1 MIFVIIREWSLYW
14 IEPGPGSSLWPIHG
28 TSFIFHP
35 CQHHPGPSYQSN
47 SNLTVCSTVC
57 SGWQQRKQH
66 SSTLLALCEGNPPVT
81 GGFPSQRA
89 SNTESISMAWHLQ
102 FLWSVPP
109 SRWWPVDSPHKGPV
123 MQKAFPCMT
132 SSVSLICAT
141 TIKGAPS
148 TVTTKTCTCHGL
160 LTGQWQFL
168 LTLAMA
174 ALSLSGAGT
183 DHRRL
188 ACHDGGIS
196 KIVMAECGDG
206 LGP

>member
-1 MIFVIIREWSLYW
+1 MTHTWHLLSFIPASITQAHLINQIATWLFVPQFVQADNKETSQLCIT
-14 IEPGPGSSLWPIHG
+14 GSLWG
-28 TSFIFHP
+28 ESTS
-35 CQHHPGPSYQSN
+35 
-47 SNLTVCSTVC
+47 
-57 SGWQQRKQH
+57 
-66 SSTLLALCEGNPPVT
+66 
-81 GGFPSQRA
+81 
-89 SNTESISMAWHLQ
+89 HL
-102 FLWSVPP
+102 
-109 SRWWPVDSPHKGPV
+109 VDSPHKGPV

-141 TIKGAPS
+141 IKRAPS
-148 TVTTKTCTCHGL
+148 MLTTKTCTCHGL

-168 LTLAMA
+168 LTVVMA
-174 ALSLSGAGT
+174 ALSLSGDGT